1 MGAGVSLVQSLSGI
15 AAMVAAILR
24 DFQPE
29 FDAPRARA
37 AWKERGSNVE
47 HLPSPPVARLGA
59 A

>member
-1 MGAGVSLVQSLSGI
+1 VQSLSGI